1 MTKLD
6 GWWLVWG
13 FNSSDKT
20 RLKSWHLRK
29 IKWPTILFIWPR
41 RGGPPGRRTN
51 RPTWPAQGCQTAQS
65 AHAATTPWRRQLH
78 TSFHLDCRIFCRVLK
93 ANYTY
98 ANTLL
103 CVHWIGGKL
112 SIAEKTA
119 KNLSGILFCRTRLLI
134 NSYKS
139 TVAVSTFFGLFEE
152 ERNERFFSLSHQ
164 LNNALLDRI
173 FVLVQPTLD
182 VVSHLQKNTM
192 CKLLLNS
199 YSHMRL
205 TLCITSERNQTPS
218 TVVLFT
224 HKL

>member
-20 RLKSWHLRK
+20 GLKSWHLRK

-134 NSYKS
+134 NAINQLWRYQPSSGSLKKS
-139 TVAVSTFFGLFEE
+139 ETRGSLASAINWTTHSWIGSLF
-152 ERNERFFSLSHQ
+152 LS
-164 LNNALLDRI
+164 N
-173 FVLVQPTLD
+173 QPWML
-182 VVSHLQKNTM
+182 
-192 CKLLLNS
+192 
-199 YSHMRL
+199 
-205 TLCITSERNQTPS
+205 
-218 TVVLFT
+218 
-224 HKL
+224 